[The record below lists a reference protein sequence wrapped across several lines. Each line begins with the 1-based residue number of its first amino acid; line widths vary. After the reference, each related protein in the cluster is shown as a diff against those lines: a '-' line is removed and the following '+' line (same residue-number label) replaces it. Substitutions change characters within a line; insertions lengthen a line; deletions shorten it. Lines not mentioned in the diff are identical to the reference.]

1 LRRSTDL
8 VRVCAFRIGQLYEH
22 PCEYLPSCGLD
33 SSGGTADF
41 VSRRCFS
48 VICCSS
54 PHHLT
59 LQAREVAHCIFIA
72 ALGSCIGTHATR
84 RGASLAIEA
93 SELVLR
99 RGRQNGCAGQKVGDD
114 LATLVVDA
122 ETVVVDAE
130 LSLHG
135 SGPVWGAESD
145 DLNATLLVWSAGTG
159 PPEHVNDER
168 DVLFVVLAGSLEL
181 RVDGEETELIE
192 DETVIVAKGRL
203 RKITAGPAGVRYLSV
218 HLRRPPL
225 QIGPR
230 GG

>member
-1 LRRSTDL
+1 MICSTMPASTFTTAQPAQYTAFAGCRRRGGRGCAGRRRPFPPRLRRSTDL

-159 PPEHVNDER
+159 PLEHVND
-168 DVLFVVLAGSLEL
+168 
-181 RVDGEETELIE
+181 
-192 DETVIVAKGRL
+192 
-203 RKITAGPAGVRYLSV
+203 
-218 HLRRPPL
+218 
-225 QIGPR
+225 
-230 GG
+230 